1 MYKVR
6 YTYIDPSRAGPFK
19 GSTETDTPFIKGDDG
34 MTKDAYNGPGSGTQQ
49 RDRFGNVTYAAPK
62 KEKPLGLTAEQ
73 IEKSRRADLAIAK
86 YKAEKAAREQ
96 YAKDLE
102 EREEGGKPVPVRP
115 HLEHIE

>member
-1 MYKVR
+1 MSEKFWS
-6 YTYIDPSRAGPFK
+6 IHK
-19 GSTETDTPFIKGDDG
+19 GR
-34 MTKDAYNGPGSGTQQ
+34 KDAYNGPGSGTQQ